1 MILFNLVFLH
11 LDRVQIL
18 RYEDLCF
25 NTSKEAKDLLNFLDL
40 SPSVFVDEYISTHT
54 HKDGDTSEKN
64 GYTYRK
70 IGGWRFHY
78 STYRDTNTQAFEW
91 RNHIDASDVLEIQ
104 KECLKPMKT
113 LGYRSMKNV
122 SMNLHD
128 DDYSL
133 MDPKPKELFS

>member
-1 MILFNLVFLH
+1 MRIV
-11 LDRVQIL
+11 

-25 NTSKEAKDLLNFLDL
+25 NASKEAKDLLNFLDL

-64 GYTYRK
+64 GYTYRN
-70 IGGWRFHY
+70 IGGWRTRLHTAY

-91 RNHIDASDVLEIQ
+91 RNHINANDVLEIQ

-122 SMNLHD
+122 SMNLLD
-128 DDYSL
+128 DDYIL
-133 MDPKPKELFS
+133 MDPKPKEYFS

>member
-1 MILFNLVFLH
+1 M
-11 LDRVQIL
+11 QIL